1 MRKQI
6 AAIFLVSSMLLPV
19 VGNAQGVN
27 RNYGNDPFGRT
38 KVYLGVKYGIL
49 EVDPDVSGSDTFDMD
64 NMGFMFGGHFND
76 NLALEFD
83 YTTTVSLDGFDPAG
97 VGGS

>member
-64 NMGFMFGGHFND
+64 NMGFMFGGHFIKAAAFLLILRRVNARIRT
-76 NLALEFD
+76 NIRPGL
-83 YTTTVSLDGFDPAG
+83 S
-97 VGGS
+97 